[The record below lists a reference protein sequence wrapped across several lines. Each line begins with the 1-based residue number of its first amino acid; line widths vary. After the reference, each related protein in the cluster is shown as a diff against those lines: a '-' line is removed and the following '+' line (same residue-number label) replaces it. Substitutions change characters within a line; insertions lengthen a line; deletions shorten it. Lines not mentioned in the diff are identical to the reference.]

1 MAVVLILIASG
12 AWIATRSV
20 YFVGT
25 DAEGFVTLY
34 SGLPYSLPGIDL
46 FSTEFTSGVPAQELS
61 PQVRKTVT
69 ETLAPLN
76 MTALAHAVEKLTV
89 QVETLTVEVAAL
101 IAPLSGPVLLVDDV
115 ADTRWTLTVAARALR
130 RQAPPR
136 CSR

>member
-1 MAVVLILIASG
+1 VAVVLILIASG

-69 ETLAPLN
+69 EHKLRSHDDAVDLVRRLERGQIAGQNPL
-76 MTALAHAVEKLTV
+76 
-89 QVETLTVEVAAL
+89 
-101 IAPLSGPVLLVDDV
+101 
-115 ADTRWTLTVAARALR
+115 
-130 RQAPPR
+130 
-136 CSR
+136 